1 MSPQDKAE
9 KIVHQLMLG
18 NDLFSQ
24 WMGIIITDLKPGSCT
39 LQAKIQPSMLNGFGI
54 CHGGITFSLA
64 DSAFAFASNSHGIQ
78 SVSIETSISHT
89 KAVKAEDTITAVA
102 IEKNLTSRLGIY
114 EVILTNQNDEIVAL
128 FKGTVFRTRKEWE
141 V

>member
-89 KAVKAEDTITAVA
+89 KAVKAEDIITAVA

-128 FKGTVFRTRKEWE
+128 FKGTVFRTGKEWS